1 MKVIEGGL
9 PEETGWRVLVLLSP
23 NEPLGM
29 IWQFAL
35 SLTRANQGSLLA
47 AVLVTNTQE
56 ATIQEARDVI
66 TAVRAATSND
76 SNIYPL
82 IIQAI
87 NYDKG
92 ITELVEEAQVDLL
105 LAHGDGPIHYN
116 LNKAP
121 CAVGALR
128 GDNTVTETADSTS
141 LHHILIPTSGGPHT
155 VYGLNT
161 VRPLTPDIQVTALY
175 VAPEYLG
182 ENEVALGRSRLRQT
196 LAFIDAEDR
205 IEGKLIT
212 TDTIINGIVD
222 EARSGYDL
230 IIMGA
235 SHESSIDKE
244 LFGNLQGAI
253 VRHCQKP
260 DLIIRQPQSRWN
272 QLLGQVA
279 WNLQLL
285 IPRMKASDRTETYVR
300 IRRSTRPSTDFFIL
314 IALSSMIASLGLIL
328 SSPAVVIGAMLVAP
342 LMSPIVGTGL
352 AVVLG
357 DARFLRLALG
367 AVTRGVGVA
376 ILVGVV
382 AGLAHLNQ
390 PLTPELMARTQP
402 SLLDLGVAL
411 FSGMAGGYALSRST
425 AAGALPG
432 VAIAAALV
440 PPLATIGISFTTGH
454 FSEALGA
461 FLLFF
466 TNFVAI
472 SSATALVFIVLGF
485 RPTHA
490 QKERQALQARSFRIA
505 VVLLIIVSVLLF
517 GTTYELA
524 QESREEATIREVVAT
539 SVEEVSGARLVDEN
553 IFEGEDNQLQ
563 MELTVRST
571 RSIPHATVVE
581 LQDRIGIEL
590 QRKVGL
596 TVTVILVTELDPVIP
611 PTQTAT
617 PTETPTFTPGP
628 TLTPTPT
635 PTATSTATGTPTA
648 TSTATGTAT
657 GTATPTLVPSD
668 TPTPTATPTETP
680 TPTATPRTA
689 VITYLYGLNLRAQ
702 PARNSDILTFLEGGA
717 VVILLDGLET
727 ADELTWQQIEANG
740 QIGWVSAEF
749 LEPASNP

>member
-56 ATIQEARDVI
+56 AIIQEARDVI

-121 CAVGALR
+121 CGVGALR
-128 GDNTVTETADSTS
+128 GDNTVPETADSTS

-235 SHESSIDKE
+235 SNESSIDKV
-244 LFGNLQGAI
+244 LFGNLPGAI

-260 DLIIRQPQSRWN
+260 VLIIRQPQSRWN